1 VKHQQE
7 VTENISYDVVV
18 VGGGH
23 AGIEAALAS
32 SRMGCNVLMIT
43 MSKDAIGRMSCNPAI
58 GGTAKGH
65 LVREID
71 ALGGEMGK
79 IADATGIQFRLLNR
93 SKGPAVWSP
102 RCQSDREWYSKEAR
116 RRLEG
121 QNGLS
126 ILEDSIV
133 SVETEAG
140 TASTKRRIV
149 GVITTSG
156 RKVRCRSVVLSAGTF
171 LRGLMH
177 TGMKNRE
184 GGRYGEAPSKGLT
197 ESLVGLGIVSGRLKT
212 GTPPRIDL
220 STIDLSKIETQYSD
234 DPPQAF
240 SYSTQEITNQLIPMY
255 LTYTNPETHQI
266 LRKGFDRSPLFTG
279 VIKGVGPRYC
289 PSIEDKIVR
298 FEDKDR
304 HQIFLE
310 PEGHDTNV
318 VYVNGYSTSLPEEIQ
333 LEGLRSINGLE
344 KVGMLRPGYAV
355 EYDFFPPHQ
364 VKLTLETKIVDGLF
378 FAGQV
383 NGTSGYEEAA
393 AQGLVAGINAALQ
406 VKNRAPFIL
415 KRSEAYIGV
424 LIDDLVNK
432 STDEPYRMFT
442 SRAEHRL
449 VLRQDNADRRLM
461 KKGFDLGLV
470 DSAMIERLKKK
481 EELIAEFIAM
491 ADQQTLAPETVNPY
505 LASVLEGRIGER
517 ERLSKLLKRPGVK
530 LAEILDL
537 DSLSDQPTA
546 KKILSLENP
555 KLRRE
560 IVEQIEIDLKYE
572 GYIQRQ
578 VEQIEKFDKFEDQ
591 KIPIDYDYSKIKS
604 LSTEGRE
611 KLSKVKPESIGQA
624 SRISGVTASDVS
636 ILMVSLRA

>member
-1 VKHQQE
+1 MTDNE
-7 VTENISYDVVV
+7 VNIDVVV

-23 AGIEAALAS
+23 AGIEASLAA
-32 SRMGCNVLMIT
+32 SRIGCSVLMIT

-102 RCQSDREWYSKEAR
+102 RCQNDREWYSREAQ
-116 RRLEG
+116 RRLEM
-121 QNGLS
+121 QDGLTV
-126 ILEDSIV
+126 LEDSTV
-133 SVETEAG
+133 SVETEVDPSG
-140 TASTKRRIV
+140 KNPKVV
-149 GVITTSG
+149 GVVTAGGAKI
-156 RKVRCRSVVLSAGTF
+156 RCRCVVLSAGTF

-184 GGRYGEAPSKGLT
+184 GGRYGEAASKGLT
-197 ESLVGLGIVSGRLKT
+197 ENLVSLGIVSGRLKT

-220 STIDLSKIETQYSD
+220 LSIDLSKTEEQHSD
-234 DPPQAF
+234 NPPHAF
-240 SYSTQEITNQLIPMY
+240 SYSTPAITNRLIPMY
-255 LTYTNPETHQI
+255 LTYTNPETHRI

-289 PSIEDKIVR
+289 PSIEDKVVR
-298 FEDKDR
+298 FADKDR

-310 PEGHDTNV
+310 PEGYDTNV
-318 VYVNGYSTSLPEEIQ
+318 VYVNGFSTSLPEEIQ
-333 LEGLRSINGLE
+333 LEGLRSITGLE
-344 KVGMLRPGYAV
+344 RVNMLRPGYAV
-355 EYDFFPPHQ
+355 EYDYFPPHQ
-364 VKLTLETKIVDGLF
+364 VKLTLETKIVESLF

-393 AQGLVAGINAALQ
+393 AQGLVAGINAALK
-406 VKNRAPFIL
+406 VKNRDPFIL

-470 DSAMIERLKKK
+470 ESTMLKRLEQK
-481 EELIAEFIAM
+481 ELLIADFIAM
-491 ADQQTLAPETVNPY
+491 ARQRSISPETANPY
-505 LASVLEGRIGER
+505 LERTSEGRIDEH

-537 DSLSDQPTA
+537 DSLSDQPVV
-546 KKILSLENP
+546 KRLSALNDS

-578 VEQIEKFDKFEDQ
+578 IEQIAKFDQFEDQ

-624 SRISGVTASDVS
+624 SRISGVTPSDVS
-636 ILMVSLRA
+636 VLMVSLRG

>member
-1 VKHQQE
+1 M
-7 VTENISYDVVV
+7 V

-23 AGIEAALAS
+23 AGIEAALAA
-32 SRMGCNVLMIT
+32 SRMGCSVLMIT
-43 MSKDAIGRMSCNPAI
+43 MSKNAVGRMSCNPAI

-102 RCQSDREWYSKEAR
+102 RCQNDREWYSREAR
-116 RRLEG
+116 RRLEC
-121 QNGLS
+121 QEGLA

-133 SVETEAG
+133 SIKTEVGTTTKKPKVLGVVTAG
-140 TASTKRRIV
+140 GKAI
-149 GVITTSG
+149 
-156 RKVRCRSVVLSAGTF
+156 RCQTVVLSAGTF

-177 TGMKNRE
+177 TGMQNRE

-197 ESLVGLGIVSGRLKT
+197 ETLASLGIVSGRLKT

-220 STIDLSKIETQYSD
+220 SSIDLSGAEAQHSD
-234 DPPQAF
+234 NPPQAF
-240 SYSTQEITNQLIPMY
+240 SYSTPEITNRLIPMY
-255 LTYTNPETHQI
+255 LTYTNPKTHQI
-266 LRKGFDRSPLFTG
+266 LKKGFDRSPLFTG

-289 PSIEDKIVR
+289 PSIEDKVVR
-298 FEDKDR
+298 FEGKDR

-310 PEGHDTNV
+310 PEGYETNV
-318 VYVNGYSTSLPEEIQ
+318 VYVNGFSTSLPEDIQ
-333 LEGLRSINGLE
+333 LEGLRSISGLE
-344 KVGMLRPGYAV
+344 KVNMLRPGYAV

-393 AQGLVAGINAALQ
+393 AQGLIAGINAALK
-406 VKNRAPFIL
+406 VKNRDPFVL

-461 KKGFDLGLV
+461 KKGFELGLI
-470 DSAMIERLKKK
+470 DSKMAERLKTK
-481 EELIAEFIAM
+481 EELIVEFIAM
-491 ADQQTLAPETVNPY
+491 AGQRSLSPETANPY
-505 LASVLEGRIGER
+505 LESISEGRIDER
-517 ERLSKLLKRPGVK
+517 ERLSKLLKRPGVR
-530 LAEILDL
+530 LAEILGL
-537 DSLSDQPTA
+537 DSLADQPVA
-546 KKILSLENP
+546 RKISELADS
-555 KLRRE
+555 KLQME
-560 IVEQIEIDLKYE
+560 IIEQVEIDLKYE

-578 VEQIEKFDKFEDQ
+578 VEQIEKFDRFEDQ
-591 KIPIDYDYSKIKS
+591 KIPLDYDYSKIKS

-624 SRISGVTASDVS
+624 SRIGGVTPSDVS
-636 ILMVSLRA
+636 ILMVSLRG

>member
-1 VKHQQE
+1 MTTLSNDIE
-7 VTENISYDVVV
+7 IVV

-23 AGIEAALAS
+23 AGIEAALAA
-32 SRMGCNVLMIT
+32 SRIGCRVLLIT
-43 MSKDAIGRMSCNPAI
+43 MNKEAIGRMSCNPAI

-102 RCQSDREWYSKEAR
+102 RCQNDREWYSREAR
-116 RRLEG
+116 RRLEI
-121 QNGLS
+121 QEGLS
-126 ILEDSIV
+126 ILEGSIV
-133 SVETEAG
+133 SVETEEDPG
-140 TASTKRRIV
+140 QRKPKVV
-149 GVITTSG
+149 GVVTAAGERI
-156 RKVRCRSVVLSAGTF
+156 RCGAVVLSAGTF

-177 TGMKNRE
+177 TGLKNRE
-184 GGRYGEAPSKGLT
+184 GGRYGEAPSNSLT
-197 ESLVGLGIVSGRLKT
+197 ENLQKLGIASGRLKT

-220 STIDLSKIETQYSD
+220 TSIDLSGTEEQHSD
-234 DPPQAF
+234 DPPHPF
-240 SYSTQEITNQLIPMY
+240 SYSTPTITNRLIPMY
-255 LTYTNPETHQI
+255 LTYTNSRTHSI

-289 PSIEDKIVR
+289 PSIEDKVVR
-298 FEDKDR
+298 FADKER

-310 PEGHDTNV
+310 PEGYDTNI
-318 VYVNGYSTSLPEEIQ
+318 VYVNGFSTSLPEEIQ
-333 LEGLRSINGLE
+333 LEGLKSIPGLE
-344 KVGMLRPGYAV
+344 KVNMLRPGYAV

-393 AQGLVAGINAALQ
+393 AQGLIAGINAAHL
-406 VKNRAPFIL
+406 VKRKDPFIL

-424 LIDDLVNK
+424 LIDDLVSK

-461 KKGFDLGLV
+461 RKGHKLGL
-470 DSAMIERLKKK
+470 IEDKMFDRLEMK
-481 EELIAEFIAM
+481 EEFVGAFIE
-491 ADQQTLAPETVNPY
+491 LANEQSLSPEAVNSY
-505 LASVLEGRIGER
+505 LESVSEGRISQNDKM
-517 ERLSKLLKRPGVK
+517 SKLLKRPGVRFGEV
-530 LAEILDL
+530 LEL
-537 DSLSDQPTA
+537 DSVARHGFVQRFRAIRDSNL
-546 KKILSLENP
+546 KV
-555 KLRRE
+555 E
-560 IVEQIEIDLKYE
+560 IIEQVEIDLKYE

-578 VEQIEKFDKFEDQ
+578 KEQIERFDKFEDH
-591 KIPIDYDYSKIKS
+591 KIPIDFEYSKIKS

-611 KLSKVKPESIGQA
+611 KLSMIKPESVGQA
-624 SRISGVTASDVS
+624 SRISGVTPSDVS
-636 ILMVSLRA
+636 ILMVSLRS